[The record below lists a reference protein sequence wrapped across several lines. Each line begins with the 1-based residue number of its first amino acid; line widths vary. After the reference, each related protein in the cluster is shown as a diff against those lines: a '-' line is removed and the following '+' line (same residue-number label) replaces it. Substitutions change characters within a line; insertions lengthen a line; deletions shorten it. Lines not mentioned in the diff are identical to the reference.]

1 VFFQTDPLTL
11 FRTLTP
17 LAFAAP
23 DMALSLLFKSPSP
36 PPLHPVIQPP
46 EFRQY
51 TPPFTFAPSTD
62 TAWWNTRPVP
72 SPYALA
78 APDQIT
84 GRPWPSRNAEQ
95 KQQTSQ
101 KQRSAPV
108 QQQQPLPT
116 GKPAAAEPAD
126 MPQQTQ
132 QQTQRQ
138 QPPSGNRGATMDE
151 LTPLEE
157 AVYRYAGDDKELAR
171 AMLMGALMEG
181 GNLTG
186 PWNSGDNGQSHGPYQ
201 IYQGAHAGMI
211 TPEESNDP
219 DIATRF
225 MLPKYKAAIASLR
238 KEQPDLFETDPY
250 LAAAIVA
257 YRAERPAAM
266 YPVDR
271 QQWAKSVLEQRFR
284 E

>member
-1 VFFQTDPLTL
+1 
-11 FRTLTP
+11 
-17 LAFAAP
+17 
-23 DMALSLLFKSPSP
+23 
-36 PPLHPVIQPP
+36 
-46 EFRQY
+46 
-51 TPPFTFAPSTD
+51 
-62 TAWWNTRPVP
+62 
-72 SPYALA
+72 
-78 APDQIT
+78 
-84 GRPWPSRNAEQ
+84 
-95 KQQTSQ
+95 
-101 KQRSAPV
+101 
-108 QQQQPLPT
+108 
-116 GKPAAAEPAD
+116 
-126 MPQQTQ
+126 
-132 QQTQRQ
+132 
-138 QPPSGNRGATMDE
+138 MDE

-225 MLPKYKAAIASLR
+225 MLPQYKAAIASLR

-266 YPVDR
+266 YPVAR